1 MCLSYITLDTD
12 AVELHVI
19 PLLLLKRWHAVQDHT
34 LGKNYATVVKR
45 GQKQI
50 AFQLLKTRNSQLD
63 VLPHTE
69 LGLGFGFLQ
78 TGPTFTPQLSCL
90 CACPAWIFRLK
101 GQFACRTTIITLCL
115 VHV

>member
-12 AVELHVI
+12 SVELHVI

-63 VLPHTE
+63 VLPHVCVPVQ
-69 LGLGFGFLQ
+69 LGYFD
-78 TGPTFTPQLSCL
+78 
-90 CACPAWIFRLK
+90 
-101 GQFACRTTIITLCL
+101 
-115 VHV
+115 